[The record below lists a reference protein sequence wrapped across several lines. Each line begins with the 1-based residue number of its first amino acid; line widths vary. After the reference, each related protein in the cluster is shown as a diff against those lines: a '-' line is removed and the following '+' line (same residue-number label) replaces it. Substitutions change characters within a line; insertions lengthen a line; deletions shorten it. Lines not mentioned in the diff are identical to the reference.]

1 MSDYNIDEKQV
12 LPDLVFENAKEAERK
27 YFKEHPD
34 SIILPFE
41 QELRNLGFQFEISS
55 QINLFMPKHKK
66 IIMPIAIKYY
76 EQAKYDNEKNF
87 FISLFHF
94 KGFDEVVSLLI
105 KNFFEPTTSD
115 HNRWFI
121 ADCLYQISSKQ
132 YMDDYIKII
141 SDSAYG
147 INRQMI
153 ILLVGKL
160 KEEKAIP
167 VLIELLED
175 ESVRLQA
182 LAALSYYKRE
192 EFRPYFEKFQN
203 SKHSG
208 WRKYAKAALK
218 KLDKN

>member
-1 MSDYNIDEKQV
+1 MSDYNIVEKQV
-12 LPDLVFENAKEAERK
+12 LPDLVFENAKEAEKK
-27 YFKEHPD
+27 YFQEHPN
-34 SIILPFE
+34 SLILSFE

-55 QINLFMPKHKK
+55 QINQFMPKYKK
-66 IIMPIAIKYY
+66 IILPIAIKYY

-87 FISLFHF
+87 FINLFHF
-94 KGFDEVVSLLI
+94 KGFDEVVPLLI
-105 KNFFEPTTSD
+105 KDFFEPTTSE

-160 KEEKAIP
+160 KSEKAIP

-182 LAALSYYKRE
+182 IAALGYYKRE

-218 KLDKN
+218 KLDY

>member
-1 MSDYNIDEKQV
+1 MI
-12 LPDLVFENAKEAERK
+12 
-27 YFKEHPD
+27 
-34 SIILPFE
+34 
-41 QELRNLGFQFEISS
+41 
-55 QINLFMPKHKK
+55 MKK
-66 IIMPIAIKYY
+66 I
-76 EQAKYDNEKNF
+76 F

-94 KGFDEVVSLLI
+94 KGFDEVMPLLI
-105 KNFFEPTTSD
+105 KDFFEPTTSE

-153 ILLVGKL
+153 ILLVGNL
-160 KEEKAIP
+160 KSEKAIP

-182 LAALSYYKRE
+182 IAALGYYKRE
-192 EFRPYFEKFQN
+192 EFCPYFEKI
-203 SKHSG
+203 SKF
-208 WRKYAKAALK
+208 
-218 KLDKN
+218 

>member
-12 LPDLVFENAKEAERK
+12 LPDLFFENAKEEEKK
-27 YFKEHPD
+27 YFQEHPD
-34 SIILPFE
+34 SLILPFE

-55 QINLFMPKHKK
+55 QINQFMPKHKK
-66 IIMPIAIKYY
+66 IILPIAIKYY

-94 KGFDEVVSLLI
+94 KGFDEVVPLLI
-105 KNFFEPTTSD
+105 KDFFEPTTSE

-160 KEEKAIP
+160 KSEKAIP

-182 LAALSYYKRE
+182 IAALGYYKRE

-218 KLDKN
+218 KLDY

>member
-1 MSDYNIDEKQV
+1 MKGYDSNRNQV
-12 LPDLVFENAKEAERK
+12 LPDLVFENAKEAEKK
-27 YFKEHPD
+27 YFQEHPD
-34 SIILPFE
+34 SLILPFE

-55 QINLFMPKHKK
+55 QINQFMPKHKK
-66 IIMPIAIKYY
+66 IILPIAIKYY

-94 KGFDEVVSLLI
+94 KGFDEVVPLLI
-105 KNFFEPTTSD
+105 KDFFEPTTSE

-160 KEEKAIP
+160 KSEKAIP

-182 LAALSYYKRE
+182 IAALGYYKRE

-218 KLDKN
+218 KLDY